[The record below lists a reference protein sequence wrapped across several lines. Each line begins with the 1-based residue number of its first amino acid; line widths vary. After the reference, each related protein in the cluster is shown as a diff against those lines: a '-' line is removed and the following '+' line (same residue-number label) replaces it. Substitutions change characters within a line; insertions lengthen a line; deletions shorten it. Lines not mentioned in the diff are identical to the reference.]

1 MTARFGW
8 ENVFRGISALLV
20 IWAILFATLAKDAPV
35 TTHRK
40 TVASMLAVLA
50 RERLAWVLS
59 AFYFLTFGG
68 FVAFSI
74 YLPALLRD
82 NFELTAAD
90 AGFRAAGF
98 VLLATGMRPLGGW
111 LSDRIGGAR
120 VLSIVFFGVAPFAL
134 LLAWPSM
141 PPFTVGALGCAAL
154 LGAGN
159 GAVFKLVP
167 QYFPAETGTV
177 TGLVGAMGGLGGF
190 FPPLLLGVF
199 RERLG
204 IIWPGFVLLAL
215 TSIALGIVNGRAFLR
230 HAGAQS

>member
-1 MTARFGW
+1 M
-8 ENVFRGISALLV
+8 LV
-20 IWAILFATLAKDAPV
+20 
-35 TTHRK
+35 
-40 TVASMLAVLA
+40 VLA

-111 LSDRIGGAR
+111 LSDQASAAHV
-120 VLSIVFFGVAPFAL
+120 VLLIVFFGVAPFAL
-134 LLAWPSM
+134 LLAWPSVT
-141 PPFTVGALGCAAL
+141 PFTVGALGCAAL

-167 QYFPAETGTV
+167 QYFSAETGTV

-190 FPPLLLGVF
+190 FPPLLLGIL

-204 IIWPGFVLLAL
+204 VIWPGFVLLAL
-215 TSIALGIVNGRAFLR
+215 TSLALGIVNVRVFLR
-230 HAGAQS
+230 RTGAQS

>member
-1 MTARFGW
+1 MVCPQRKAGCGTGLYGLGNAGQSLIVFLGPLMAARFGW

-20 IWAILFATLAKDAPV
+20 IWAILFATLAKNAPV

-90 AGFRAAGF
+90 AGSERQASSCS
-98 VLLATGMRPLGGW
+98 RPE
-111 LSDRIGGAR
+111 
-120 VLSIVFFGVAPFAL
+120 
-134 LLAWPSM
+134 
-141 PPFTVGALGCAAL
+141 CA
-154 LGAGN
+154 
-159 GAVFKLVP
+159 
-167 QYFPAETGTV
+167 
-177 TGLVGAMGGLGGF
+177 
-190 FPPLLLGVF
+190 
-199 RERLG
+199 
-204 IIWPGFVLLAL
+204 
-215 TSIALGIVNGRAFLR
+215 
-230 HAGAQS
+230 H

>member
-1 MTARFGW
+1 
-8 ENVFRGISALLV
+8 
-20 IWAILFATLAKDAPV
+20 
-35 TTHRK
+35 
-40 TVASMLAVLA
+40 MLAILA

-177 TGLVGAMGGLGGF
+177 TGLVGRDRRTRRFLPSAVAWNLARATGRYLAGLRVAGVDLACAGNRERASLSAARGCSELDQH
-190 FPPLLLGVF
+190 FPQAAKLLL
-199 RERLG
+199 RL
-204 IIWPGFVLLAL
+204 LLYPSGKRL
-215 TSIALGIVNGRAFLR
+215 
-230 HAGAQS
+230 